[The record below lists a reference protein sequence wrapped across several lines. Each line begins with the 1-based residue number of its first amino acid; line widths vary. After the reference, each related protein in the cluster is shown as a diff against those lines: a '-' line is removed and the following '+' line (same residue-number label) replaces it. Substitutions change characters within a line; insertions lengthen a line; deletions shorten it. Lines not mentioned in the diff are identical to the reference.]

1 MNSLILDGLNELGY
15 ENDFLLIEK
24 LEIYLATLKKWNKVY
39 NLTAINEDSEI
50 ITKHFFDSLSV
61 NGFIQNSQRILDV
74 GTGAGF
80 PGLILALFN
89 PDKSFVLVDGVSK
102 KISFLQEMIGKLNLK
117 NVMAVHI
124 KVEEYKVTEQFDI
137 IISRAFAEIKKMI
150 KLTKHLIKANGK
162 FIAMKGP
169 DVINEL
175 DDLNLPFVNYD
186 VMVPFLHGTRKII
199 ARILQLSTGPK
210 EDGEV

>member
-1 MNSLILDGLNELGY
+1 MNSLIVEGLNELGH

-150 KLTKHLIKANGK
+150 KLTNHLIKVNGK

-169 DVINEL
+169 DVMNEL
-175 DDLNLPFVNYD
+175 DDLNLTFVNYD
-186 VMVPFLHGTRKII
+186 VMVPFLQGTRKII
-199 ARILQLSTGPK
+199 EIKNS
-210 EDGEV
+210 

>member
-1 MNSLILDGLNELGY
+1 MNSLISEGLDELGY
-15 ENDFLLIEK
+15 ENDPLLIEK

-50 ITKHFFDSLSV
+50 IVKHFLDSLSV
-61 NGFIQNSQRILDV
+61 NQYIQNSGRILDV

-89 PDKSFVLVDGVSK
+89 PEKSFVLVDGVSK

-117 NVMAVHI
+117 NVIAVHT
-124 KVEEYKVTEQFDI
+124 KVEKYNVAEQFDI
-137 IISRAFAEIKKMI
+137 IISRAFADIKKMT
-150 KLTKHLIKANGK
+150 KLTSHLIKDGGK

-169 DVINEL
+169 DVMSEL
-175 DDLNLPFVNYD
+175 DDISLPFVHHD
-186 VMVPFLHGTRKII
+186 ITVPFLEGTRKII
-199 ARILQLSTGPK
+199 EIKNS
-210 EDGEV
+210 

>member
-1 MNSLILDGLNELGY
+1 MNSLIVEGLNELGY

-117 NVMAVHI
+117 NAMAVHI

-150 KLTKHLIKANGK
+150 KLTKHLIKVNGK

-169 DVINEL
+169 DVMNEL
-175 DDLNLPFVNYD
+175 DDLNLPFINYD
-186 VMVPFLHGTRKII
+186 VMVPFLQGTRKII
-199 ARILQLSTGPK
+199 EIKNS
-210 EDGEV
+210 

>member
-1 MNSLILDGLNELGY
+1 LNSLISEGLDELGY
-15 ENDFLLIEK
+15 ENDLLLIEK

-50 ITKHFFDSLSV
+50 IVKHFFDSLSV
-61 NGFIQNSQRILDV
+61 NRYIQNSGRILDV

-89 PDKSFVLVDGVSK
+89 PEKSFVLVDGVSK

-117 NVMAVHI
+117 NVTAVHT
-124 KVEEYKVTEQFDI
+124 KVEQYNEAEQFDI
-137 IISRAFAEIKKMI
+137 IISRAFADIKKMI
-150 KLTKHLIKANGK
+150 KLTSHLIKDGGK

-169 DVINEL
+169 DVMTEL
-175 DDLNLPFVNYD
+175 DDISLPFVHYD
-186 VMVPFLHGTRKII
+186 ITVPFLQGTRKII
-199 ARILQLSTGPK
+199 EIKNS
-210 EDGEV
+210 

>member
-1 MNSLILDGLNELGY
+1 MNSLISEGLDELGY
-15 ENDFLLIEK
+15 ENDPLLIEK

-50 ITKHFFDSLSV
+50 IVKHFLDSLSV
-61 NGFIQNSQRILDV
+61 NQYIQNSGRILDV

-89 PDKSFVLVDGVSK
+89 PEKSFVLVDGVSK

-117 NVMAVHI
+117 NVIAVHT
-124 KVEEYKVTEQFDI
+124 KVEKYNVAEQFDI
-137 IISRAFAEIKKMI
+137 IISRAFADIKKMT
-150 KLTKHLIKANGK
+150 KLTSHLIKDGGK

-169 DVINEL
+169 DVMSEL
-175 DDLNLPFVNYD
+175 DDISLPFVHYD
-186 VMVPFLHGTRKII
+186 ITVPFLEGTRKII
-199 ARILQLSTGPK
+199 EIKNS
-210 EDGEV
+210 

>member
-1 MNSLILDGLNELGY
+1 LNSLIVEGLNELGY

-150 KLTKHLIKANGK
+150 KLTKHLIKVNGK

-169 DVINEL
+169 DVMNEL
-175 DDLNLPFVNYD
+175 DDMNLPFVNYD
-186 VMVPFLHGTRKII
+186 VMVPFLQGTRKII
-199 ARILQLSTGPK
+199 EIKNS
-210 EDGEV
+210 

>member
-1 MNSLILDGLNELGY
+1 MNSLISEGLDELGY
-15 ENDFLLIEK
+15 EYDPLLIKK

-50 ITKHFFDSLSV
+50 IVKHFLDSLSV
-61 NGFIQNSQRILDV
+61 NQYIQNSGRILDV

-89 PDKSFVLVDGVSK
+89 PEKSFVLVDGVSK

-117 NVMAVHI
+117 NVIAVHT
-124 KVEEYKVTEQFDI
+124 KVEQYNVAEQFDI
-137 IISRAFAEIKKMI
+137 IISRAFADIKKMT
-150 KLTKHLIKANGK
+150 KLTSHLIKDGGK

-169 DVINEL
+169 DVMSEL
-175 DDLNLPFVNYD
+175 DDISLPFVHHD
-186 VMVPFLHGTRKII
+186 ITVPFLEGTRKII
-199 ARILQLSTGPK
+199 EIKNS
-210 EDGEV
+210 

>member
-1 MNSLILDGLNELGY
+1 MNSLIVEGLNELGY

-150 KLTKHLIKANGK
+150 KLTKHLIKVNGK

-169 DVINEL
+169 DVMNEL

-199 ARILQLSTGPK
+199 EIKNS
-210 EDGEV
+210 

>member
-1 MNSLILDGLNELGY
+1 MNSLISEGLNELGY

-124 KVEEYKVTEQFDI
+124 KVEEYKVTKQFDI
-137 IISRAFAEIKKMI
+137 IISRAFADIKKMI
-150 KLTKHLIKANGK
+150 KLTNHLIKVNGK

-169 DVINEL
+169 DVISEL

-186 VMVPFLHGTRKII
+186 VMVPFLQGTRKII
-199 ARILQLSTGPK
+199 EIKNS
-210 EDGEV
+210 

>member
-1 MNSLILDGLNELGY
+1 MNSLISEGLDELGY
-15 ENDFLLIEK
+15 ENDPLLIEK

-50 ITKHFFDSLSV
+50 IVKHFLDSLSV
-61 NGFIQNSQRILDV
+61 NQYIQNSERILDV

-89 PDKSFVLVDGVSK
+89 SEKSFVLVDGVSK

-117 NVMAVHI
+117 NVIAVHT
-124 KVEEYKVTEQFDI
+124 KVEQYNVAEQFDI
-137 IISRAFAEIKKMI
+137 IISRAFADIKKMT
-150 KLTKHLIKANGK
+150 KLTSHLIKDGGK

-169 DVINEL
+169 DVMSEL
-175 DDLNLPFVNYD
+175 DDISFPFVHYD
-186 VMVPFLHGTRKII
+186 ITVPFLEGTRKII
-199 ARILQLSTGPK
+199 EIKNS
-210 EDGEV
+210 

>member
-1 MNSLILDGLNELGY
+1 MNSLISEGLDELGY
-15 ENDFLLIEK
+15 ENDPLLIEK

-50 ITKHFFDSLSV
+50 IVKHFLDSLSV
-61 NGFIQNSQRILDV
+61 NQYIQNSERILDV

-89 PDKSFVLVDGVSK
+89 PEKSFVLVDGVSK

-117 NVMAVHI
+117 NVIAVHT
-124 KVEEYKVTEQFDI
+124 KVEQYNVAEQFDI
-137 IISRAFAEIKKMI
+137 IISRAFADIKKMT
-150 KLTKHLIKANGK
+150 KLTSHLIKDGGK

-169 DVINEL
+169 DVMSEL
-175 DDLNLPFVNYD
+175 DDISLPFVHYD
-186 VMVPFLHGTRKII
+186 ITVPFLEGTRKII
-199 ARILQLSTGPK
+199 EIKNS
-210 EDGEV
+210 

>member
-1 MNSLILDGLNELGY
+1 MNSLISEGLDELGY
-15 ENDFLLIEK
+15 ENDPLLIEK

-50 ITKHFFDSLSV
+50 IVKHFLDSLSV
-61 NGFIQNSQRILDV
+61 NQYIHNSGRILDV

-89 PDKSFVLVDGVSK
+89 PEKSFVLVDGVSK

-117 NVMAVHI
+117 NVIAVHT
-124 KVEEYKVTEQFDI
+124 KVEKYNVAEQFDI
-137 IISRAFAEIKKMI
+137 IISRAFADIKKMT
-150 KLTKHLIKANGK
+150 KLTSHLIKNGGK

-169 DVINEL
+169 DVMTEL
-175 DDLNLPFVNYD
+175 DDISLPFVHYD
-186 VMVPFLHGTRKII
+186 ITVPFLQGTRKII
-199 ARILQLSTGPK
+199 EIKNS
-210 EDGEV
+210 

>member
-1 MNSLILDGLNELGY
+1 LNSLIVEGLNELGY

-39 NLTAINEDSEI
+39 NLTAINDDTDI
-50 ITKHFFDSLSV
+50 IVKHFLDSLSV
-61 NGFIQNSQRILDV
+61 NQYIQNSGRILDV

-89 PDKSFVLVDGVSK
+89 PEKSFVLVDGVSK

-117 NVMAVHI
+117 NVIAVHT
-124 KVEEYKVTEQFDI
+124 KVEQYNVAEQFDI
-137 IISRAFAEIKKMI
+137 IISRAFADIKKMT
-150 KLTKHLIKANGK
+150 KLTSHLIKDGGK

-169 DVINEL
+169 DVMSEL
-175 DDLNLPFVNYD
+175 DDISLPFVHYD
-186 VMVPFLHGTRKII
+186 ITVPFLEGTRKII
-199 ARILQLSTGPK
+199 EIKNS
-210 EDGEV
+210 

>member
-1 MNSLILDGLNELGY
+1 MNSLIVDGLNELGY
-15 ENDFLLIEK
+15 ENDVLLIKK

-150 KLTKHLIKANGK
+150 KLTKHLIKVNGK

-169 DVINEL
+169 DVMNEL

-186 VMVPFLHGTRKII
+186 VMVPFLQGTRKII
-199 ARILQLSTGPK
+199 EIKNS
-210 EDGEV
+210 

>member
-1 MNSLILDGLNELGY
+1 MNSLILEGLNELGY

-150 KLTKHLIKANGK
+150 KLTKHLIKVNGK

-169 DVINEL
+169 DVMNEL

-186 VMVPFLHGTRKII
+186 VMVPFLQGTRKII
-199 ARILQLSTGPK
+199 EIKNS
-210 EDGEV
+210 

>member
-1 MNSLILDGLNELGY
+1 LNSLISEGLDELGY
-15 ENDFLLIEK
+15 ENDPLLIEK

-50 ITKHFFDSLSV
+50 IVKHFLDSLSV
-61 NGFIQNSQRILDV
+61 NQYIQNSGRILDV

-89 PDKSFVLVDGVSK
+89 PEKSFVLVDGVSK

-117 NVMAVHI
+117 NVTAVHT
-124 KVEEYKVTEQFDI
+124 KVEQYNEAEQFDI
-137 IISRAFAEIKKMI
+137 IISRAFADIKKMI
-150 KLTKHLIKANGK
+150 KLTSHLIKDGGK

-169 DVINEL
+169 DVMTEL
-175 DDLNLPFVNYD
+175 DDISLPFVHHD
-186 VMVPFLHGTRKII
+186 ITVPFLEGTRKII
-199 ARILQLSTGPK
+199 EIKNS
-210 EDGEV
+210 

>member
-1 MNSLILDGLNELGY
+1 LNSLIVEGLNELGY

-117 NVMAVHI
+117 NVMALRI

-150 KLTKHLIKANGK
+150 KLTKHLIKVNGK

-169 DVINEL
+169 DVMNEL

-186 VMVPFLHGTRKII
+186 VMVPFLQGTRKII
-199 ARILQLSTGPK
+199 EIKNS
-210 EDGEV
+210 

>member
-1 MNSLILDGLNELGY
+1 MNSLISEGLDELGY
-15 ENDFLLIEK
+15 ENDPLLIEK

-50 ITKHFFDSLSV
+50 IVKHFLDSLSV
-61 NGFIQNSQRILDV
+61 NQYIQNSGRILDV

-89 PDKSFVLVDGVSK
+89 PEKSFVLVDGVSK

-117 NVMAVHI
+117 NVIAVHT
-124 KVEEYKVTEQFDI
+124 KVEQYNVAEQFDI
-137 IISRAFAEIKKMI
+137 IISRAFADIKKMT
-150 KLTKHLIKANGK
+150 KLTSHLIKDGGK

-169 DVINEL
+169 DVMSEL
-175 DDLNLPFVNYD
+175 DDISLPFVHHD
-186 VMVPFLHGTRKII
+186 ITVPFLEGTRKII
-199 ARILQLSTGPK
+199 EIKNS
-210 EDGEV
+210 